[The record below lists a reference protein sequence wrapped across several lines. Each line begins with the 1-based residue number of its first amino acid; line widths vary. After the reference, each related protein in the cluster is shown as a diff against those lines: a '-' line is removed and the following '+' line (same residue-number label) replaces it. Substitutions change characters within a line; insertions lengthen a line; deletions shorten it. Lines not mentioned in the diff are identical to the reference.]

1 MKKRMLLAALS
12 AGVLLTAGQV
22 ATSTAQPTAITAV
35 KWNGFERP
43 AHGTAYTLSQWST
56 DGWNAPWSE
65 GLDSRSMID
74 SSTTAHSGTKSL
86 RIFYPKGKIGPADS
100 GAQAPFTLTKAR
112 EYYVSQWIRLSSTF
126 SWGTTQYAG
135 KIGVGLRGGAGC
147 SGGTTC
153 TGYNGFTSRLIWRSS
168 GQAAIYY
175 YHMDQTGTYGD
186 YRNLTKASGEVI
198 KYPRGAWLHVAQKVR
213 VNTVTNGNANPDGEI
228 EVWYNGV
235 SAAKITGL
243 RFVRNADLVDSAM
256 FSSFAGGAT
265 AEFAPANDSWIWYD
279 TLKVSTNRAEICE
292 ISGGC

>member
-1 MKKRMLLAALS
+1 MKKKLFAVLS
-12 AGVLLTAGQV
+12 TGILFTAGQV
-22 ATSTAQPTAITAV
+22 APSAAQITAV

-43 AHGTAYTLSQWST
+43 AAGAAYTSGEWSA
-56 DGWNAPWSE
+56 DGWSAPWSE
-65 GLDSRSMID
+65 GFNSGRAVID
-74 SSTTAHSGTKSL
+74 SSTAHSGTKSL
-86 RIFYPKGKIGPADS
+86 RVFYPKGKIGPADS
-100 GAQAPFTLTKAR
+100 GAQAPFTVTKGR
-112 EYYVSQWIRLSSTF
+112 EYYVSQWIRFSPTF
-126 SWGTTQYAG
+126 SWGTTQFAG

-147 SGGTTC
+147 SGGTEC

-186 YRNLTKASGEVI
+186 YRNLTKAGGEVI
-198 KYPRGAWLHVAQKVR
+198 KYPRGAWMHVAQKVR
-213 VNTVTNGNANPDGEI
+213 VNTVTGGNANADGEI
-228 EVWYNGV
+228 EVWFNGV

-265 AEFAPANDSWIWYD
+265 TEFAPTTDSWIWYD
-279 TLKVSTNRAEICE
+279 TLKVTTNRAEICE